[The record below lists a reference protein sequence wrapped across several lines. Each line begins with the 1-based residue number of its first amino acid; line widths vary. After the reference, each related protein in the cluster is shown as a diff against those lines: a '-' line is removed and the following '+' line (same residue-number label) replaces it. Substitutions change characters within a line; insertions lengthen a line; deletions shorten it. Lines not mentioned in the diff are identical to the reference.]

1 MCLGCPWLRAMW
13 TINSTFSYKLFLG
26 IVGLSFSMAKGK
38 CNSFN
43 CL

>member
-13 TINSTFSYKLFLG
+13 IINGTFSYKLFLG
-26 IVGLSFSMAKGK
+26 IVGLSSPMAKGK